1 MKKLLSPND
10 KSAKKGSVF
19 IGSITAS
26 VVMIICCAICLTGVT
41 WAWFTANAAVKT
53 ADIKTADYKTELVV
67 KDQDGNVIEPVDGKY
82 NFENNVRYTATI
94 TASGTASTGFAT
106 FSVDG
111 VNYSSIQLAPGES
124 FSFDILGYSSLET
137 GDSNWGTSTSQD
149 PVFDGDLRFVKNAV
163 NFYAFGEGTPL
174 GEYDTDAPLDG
185 SGYFDTGDS
194 ISLSDITAPE
204 YANFTFKEWN
214 TQADGEG
221 TAYAAGDPI
230 TVPAEGINLYAIYDR
245 VAVKLVPK
253 DENSTAMIERDGVV
267 ETYNTALAAT
277 PYGVTEI
284 KEPNA
289 ESYDAAGYET
299 YYVYGLKVA
308 AKVSELSDYV
318 KVTGDGSYKVFNA
331 SGAEITDASMVGTGS
346 VIKVYDN
353 VTDEVVEE
361 FYIVIFGDIDGDSI
375 ISAQD
380 ISRIKYELNHR
391 SWSKPVSEGGVG
403 YLYKAANLDLD
414 AMISAQ
420 DIAKLSSAN
429 NKTAEID
436 QITGKAS

>member
-137 GDSNWGTSTSQD
+137 GDSNWGTSSSQD

-289 ESYDAAGYET
+289 ESYDATGYET
-299 YYVYGLKVA
+299 YYVYGLKA
-308 AKVSELSDYV
+308 NITEAEIADYV
-318 KVTGDGSYKVFNA
+318 KVTGDGRYEIVLNNA
-331 SGAEITDASMVGTGS
+331 GEAGTGA
-346 VIKVYDN
+346 VIKVIDN
-353 VTDEVVEE
+353 VDDSVVEQ
-361 FYIVIFGDIDGDSI
+361 FYIVIFGDLDGDTF
-375 ISAQD
+375 ISVND
-380 ISRIKYELNHR
+380 TGRLISETRNPT
-391 SWSKPVSEGGVG
+391 WS
-403 YLYKAANLDLD
+403 
-414 AMISAQ
+414 
-420 DIAKLSSAN
+420 SSAN
-429 NKTAEID
+429 TVNYLKKAADLDVDGFISVNDSGKLNGATRGLIMID
-436 QITGKAS
+436 QKTGFAS

>member
-1 MKKLLSPND
+1 
-10 KSAKKGSVF
+10 
-19 IGSITAS
+19 
-26 VVMIICCAICLTGVT
+26 MIICCAICLTGVT

-163 NFYAFGEGTPL
+163 NFYAFGVGTPL

-221 TAYAAGDPI
+221 TAYAAGDQI

-277 PYGVTEI
+277 PAGVNEI

-299 YYVYGLKVA
+299 YYVYGLKA
-308 AKVSELSDYV
+308 NITEAEIADYV
-318 KVTGDGSYKVFNA
+318 KVTGDGRY
-331 SGAEITDASMVGTGS
+331 EIELNSAGKAGTGAI
-346 VIKVYDN
+346 IKVIDN
-353 VTDEVVEE
+353 VDDSVVEQ
-361 FYIVIFGDIDGDSI
+361 FYIVIFGDIDGDT
-375 ISAQD
+375 D
-380 ISRIKYELNHR
+380 ISGNDASRLEYEVRMRLWSGDNQVKYLIKA
-391 SWSKPVSEGGVG
+391 SD
-403 YLYKAANLDLD
+403 LDLD
-414 AMISAQ
+414 NDISGN
-420 DIAKLSSAN
+420 DVSRLESSVRFIIS
-429 NKTAEID
+429 ID
-436 QITGKAS
+436 QKTGKAS

>member
-289 ESYDAAGYET
+289 EAYTADSFDA
-299 YYVYGLKVA
+299 YYVYGLKTRL
-308 AKVSELSDYV
+308 SETELADYV
-318 KVTGDGSYKVFNA
+318 KVQGDGHYEVTLTSM
-331 SGAEITDASMVGTGS
+331 GAYGTGAI
-346 VIKVYDN
+346 IKVIDN
-353 VTDEVVEE
+353 VTEEVVEQ
-361 FYIVIFGDIDGDSI
+361 FYIVIYGDLNGDALVTSTDTNLFI
-375 ISAQD
+375 TEVKNTEWSL
-380 ISRIKYELNHR
+380 SGNRI
-391 SWSKPVSEGGVG
+391 G
-403 YLYKAANLDLD
+403 YLVKAADLNRD
-414 AMISAQ
+414 GLVTSTDTSVVINVVKETLVLNQ
-420 DIAKLSSAN
+420 LVGIA
-429 NKTAEID
+429 TA
-436 QITGKAS
+436 